1 VPAWGQPHPK
11 APPFALSNGPAP
23 HGSIQAFRV
32 VAAKNGTPEIVRAWA
47 SRDLNVPEPPIIA
60 NGVVFALSSGEDVRQ
75 WDAAGLGMNT
85 KERLAG
91 STHATLYAFDSD
103 TGKELFSSG
112 DTIGSFT
119 HFGGIAISNGRVFV
133 TTYDGTVYAFGLK
146 NEEH

>member
-1 VPAWGQPHPK
+1 MPAWM
-11 APPFALSNGPAP
+11 
-23 HGSIQAFRV
+23 
-32 VAAKNGTPEIVRAWA
+32 

-75 WDAAGLGMNT
+75 SDAAGMGMNT

-91 STHATLYAFDSD
+91 STHATLYAFDSE

-112 DTIGSFT
+112 DAISSFT
-119 HFGGIAISNGRVFV
+119 HFGGIALSNGRVFV
-133 TTYDGTVYAFGLK
+133 STYDGFVYAFGLK